1 MQADS
6 RIEKD
11 ELQRVMWSPY
21 PDHHLTLW
29 AMPLSPAAT
38 TADPSHTDTHR
49 ERRTR
54 LRRLQYWQISRNF
67 SPGSGARGRTT
78 EILASH
84 RLNFGNQ
91 SISRLTIPVSSVP
104 HLESLVELRMP
115 QNHLSSLPKALFML
129 PGLEILNLENNRL
142 DERAMHDAQWPSLVR
157 LRVLFLAGNCF
168 AQLPPSLG
176 RMPRLFYLDV
186 SDNPRLACL
195 PAELLLSQS
204 IATLAADRCSMV
216 LSHRLELSSDNTLP
230 FADVVPD
237 APPHVPIPPLSALCV
252 RALYLAGALARDQL
266 PSKTA
271 ARIGDL
277 AMCRRLLAAYEEV
290 RRAPDNYRMLSLPL
304 KSLDSVDDRS
314 LCTTCECPLF
324 HSSFAFVRA
333 ESVCELPVAWRC
345 CSARCRDRALLM
357 ALAPRL
363 PSGPG
368 G

>member
-6 RIEKD
+6 RVEKD

-29 AMPLSPAAT
+29 AMPLPPAAA
-38 TADPSHTDTHR
+38 ADPSHTDTRREHR
-49 ERRTR
+49 AR

-67 SPGSGARGRTT
+67 NPGSGARGRTT

-91 SISRLTIPVSSVP
+91 SITRLSIPGSSVP

-115 QNHLSSLPKALFML
+115 QNRLSSLPKALFML

-142 DERAMHDAQWPSLVR
+142 DERAMHDAWWPGLVR

-186 SDNPRLACL
+186 SDNPRLTCL

-204 IATLAADRCSMV
+204 IATLAADRCSME
-216 LSHRLELSSDNTLP
+216 LAHSLELSSKDTLP
-230 FADVVPD
+230 FADVTPD
-237 APPHVPIPPLSALCV
+237 APSHVPVPPLTALCV
-252 RALYLAGALARDQL
+252 RTLYLAAALARDQL

-271 ARIGDL
+271 VRIGDL
-277 AMCRRLLAAYEEV
+277 PTCHRLLAAYEEV
-290 RRAPDNYRMLSLPL
+290 RQAPDNYRMLSLPL
-304 KSLDSVDDRS
+304 KPLDTADDRS
-314 LCTTCECPLF
+314 LCTICECPLF

-333 ESVCELPVAWRC
+333 EPVCELPVAWRC
-345 CSARCRDRALLM
+345 CSARCRDRALQMVLT
-357 ALAPRL
+357 PRV